1 MRVTRSQSGF
11 TLVEIM
17 VVIAVMGV
25 ALGLGGGMYMGT
37 YQRMQVEKAA
47 RQLVVAARYGRMLA
61 LERQGDVRLCFNQQQ
76 GRFFLMAPPRP
87 TQGENQ
93 VSAVCDQMCKPVELD
108 ESISLEL
115 VEIESAIADEQT
127 DGETERA
134 VTFRPD
140 GSADAA
146 VVQIGD
152 GKRHFT
158 VAICPVTARVTLT
171 VGMASDRTQ
180 TTLDLDAAS

>member
-1 MRVTRSQSGF
+1 MRVIRSQFGF

-47 RQLVVAARYGRMLA
+47 RQLVAAARYGRMLA
-61 LERQGDVRLCFNQQQ
+61 LERQGDVRLCFDQEQ
-76 GRFFLMAPPRP
+76 GRFFLVAPQRSSQGETSTVRDQLCKP
-87 TQGENQ
+87 TQLTEPIRLE
-93 VSAVCDQMCKPVELD
+93 VVDIKASVTD
-108 ESISLEL
+108 EHEQPLEG
-115 VEIESAIADEQT
+115 DE
-127 DGETERA
+127 RS

-146 VVQIGD
+146 VIQIGD
-152 GKRHFT
+152 GKRHFSLT
-158 VAICPVTARVTLT
+158 ICPITARVTLT
-171 VGMASDRTQ
+171 LG
-180 TTLDLDAAS
+180 TTENIAPTTIDLDAAS